1 MADQFYAKPVAPSS
15 ASASPTPPTPA
26 SSCAP
31 EPPQVAYAEP
41 PRKRRWVVPVI
52 ILALVAV
59 IVFSI
64 ASCTNALMG
73 GSTVETS
80 QPNTVAVIDLAG
92 TIEYDGTS
100 CSPEGLKYLLDQAES
115 DPNIVAVVLRVNSG
129 GGTATAGEEMATYV
143 REFSKPVVVSSASI
157 NCSAAYEIS
166 SQADYIYVAQTT
178 EIGSIGT
185 IMQSIDYSQLL
196 ELLGVDVTNIASA
209 DSKDSSYGT
218 RPLTEEEIAYYQ
230 DMVNQINDVFV
241 QNVVDGRKM
250 TEAEVRALATGL
262 PFTGTQ
268 AIENGL
274 ADEVG
279 TREDAIAYAAMLAGI
294 RDDSYS
300 TKNLQISQDSLYGLL
315 DLLSSSSSNTSITA
329 ADLAAALKEL
339 NENDGIAQ

>member
-1 MADQFYAKPVAPSS
+1 MTDQFYAKPVASSS

-26 SSCAP
+26 SSGAP

-41 PRKRRWVVPVI
+41 PRKRRWVVPVV

-73 GSTVETS
+73 GSAVETS

-218 RPLTEEEIAYYQ
+218 RPLTDEEIAYYQ

-241 QNVVDGRKM
+241 QNVVDGRNM

>member
-1 MADQFYAKPVAPSS
+1 MTDQFYAKPVAPSS

-26 SSCAP
+26 SSGAS
-31 EPPQVAYAEP
+31 EPPQVVHAEP
-41 PRKRRWVVPVI
+41 PRKRRWVVPVV

-73 GSTVETS
+73 GSAVEAS

-241 QNVVDGRKM
+241 QNVVDGRGM